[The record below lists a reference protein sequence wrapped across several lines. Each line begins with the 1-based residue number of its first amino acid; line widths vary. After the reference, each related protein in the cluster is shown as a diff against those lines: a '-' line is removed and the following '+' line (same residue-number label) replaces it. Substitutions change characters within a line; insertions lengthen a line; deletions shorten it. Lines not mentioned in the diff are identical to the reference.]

1 MDKVFIISQKEQQ
14 QADAIATGVSLAKT
28 LDKSA
33 EVFAYSYE
41 SFSGKEHYNP
51 RLAAVAK
58 LQIMKQR
65 SSEIED
71 ELGALHADDV
81 PVHTV
86 WTKDLFEHACN
97 HSVRHGFDLMVK
109 AVHHADHYLPMDW
122 HLIRHTKIPLMLL
135 SDNPLNRSDCVLM
148 AVDLG
153 SDNMIKKQLNQCVI
167 KQAKALAQATNSELH
182 LAYIIRVPKILR
194 DMDLVNTRT
203 LIKDA
208 YQRYQTQLA
217 EIDLPQD
224 HIHILAGE
232 PDLCLYEL
240 SCRLK
245 AGYVVLGAR
254 QRSGMLGY
262 VIGNTVEAML
272 SRIRSNVLVIP
283 ADDQLLM
290 PLA

>member
-14 QADAIATGVSLAKT
+14 QADAIATGVTIAKA

-58 LQIMKQR
+58 LQIMKQS
-65 SSEIED
+65 SSEIE
-71 ELGALHADDV
+71 AHLHSLKADDV

-97 HSVRHGFDLMVK
+97 YSIRHGFDLMVK
-109 AVHHADHYLPMDW
+109 AVHNADHYLPMDW
-122 HLIRHTKIPLMLL
+122 HLIRHVKIPLMLL
-135 SDNPLNRSDCVLM
+135 CDNPLNRANSILM

-153 SDNMIKKQLNQCVI
+153 SDNMVKQQLNQSVI
-167 KQAKALAQATNSELH
+167 AHARKLAQATNSALH
-182 LAYIIRVPKILR
+182 LAYIIRVPKVLR

-203 LIKDA
+203 LIKEA
-208 YQRYQTQLA
+208 YQRYQPQLA
-217 EIDLPQD
+217 EMDLAQD

-240 SCRLK
+240 SCRLR
-245 AGYVVLGAR
+245 ARYVVLGAR
-254 QRSGMLGY
+254 QHRGLLGL
-262 VIGNTVEAML
+262 VVGNTVEAML